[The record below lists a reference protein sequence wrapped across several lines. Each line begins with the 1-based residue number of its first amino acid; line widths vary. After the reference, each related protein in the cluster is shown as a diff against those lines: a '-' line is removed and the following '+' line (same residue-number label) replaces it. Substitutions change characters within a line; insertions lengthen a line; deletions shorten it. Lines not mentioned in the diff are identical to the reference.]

1 MFIKVNATVGFNPDA
16 VSHWHYALVPP
27 APAALLEGQ
36 GRATPAVHGGREPTR
51 AEARESAREAARE
64 HSRASTREWERA
76 SAEPRLGPAVLTA
89 LVPAQAALGD
99 PSFTLSVQ
107 GSNFDDGAVIVWN
120 GSDEVTTFV
129 SATEVTTQVDMSTAQ
144 AAMPIQVQVKNL
156 DLTLSNTLEFQL
168 LAAPEPPPAVPTLT
182 LTFIGGGEL
191 VLEGTD
197 AEKVREYYSIPSSH
211 LTVL

>member
-27 APAALLEGQ
+27 APAGLLGTTQ
-36 GRATPAVHGGREPTR
+36 GVSAPAYPTPQ
-51 AEARESAREAARE
+51 
-64 HSRASTREWERA
+64 ASVGEEI
-76 SAEPRLGPAVLTA
+76 EPRLGPPVLTA
-89 LVPAQAALGD
+89 LVPAQATLGD
-99 PSFTLSVQ
+99 PSFTLAVQ

-129 SATEVTTQVDMSTAQ
+129 SATAMTTEVDMTTAQ
-144 AAMPIQVQVKNL
+144 AAMLLPVQVRNL
-156 DLTLSNTLEFQL
+156 DATLSNTLEFQL
-168 LAAPEPPPAVPTLT
+168 LAAPEPAPAVPTLT

-197 AEKVREYYSIPSSH
+197 AEKVRDYYSVPSSY